1 MGKQL
6 IGGLL
11 SLFVSLF
18 IFSCDHHGRVVEK
31 QLTCGGIAC
40 DSIDN
45 VYIHFLPSKKSHQLG
60 FGTISVKA
68 DSLGMFYFKKYI
80 CGGPCKGCSK
90 IVLKAADGG
99 PALNVNFF
107 YSEKKNDSDTLST
120 LGLLPFKGKLT
131 YVKEVFYDEKRKPDT
146 LGLIQF

>member
-6 IGGLL
+6 IKGLL
-11 SLFVSLF
+11 SLMALISFF
-18 IFSCDHHGRVVEK
+18 ACDHHGREVVK
-31 QLTCGGIAC
+31 QLDCDETGC
-40 DSIDN
+40 DS
-45 VYIHFLPSKKSHQLG
+45 VVMHFIPSKINYSLSKQLI
-60 FGTISVKA
+60 TIKA
-68 DSLGMFYFKKYI
+68 DSLGMFFVTKAG
-80 CGGPCKGCSK
+80 CNACKGSSK
-90 IVLKAADGG
+90 VVIQAADGG